1 MTKRSTMPRVNL
13 HSDDGGQTF
22 VHQEHHSRI
31 RGEANGGD
39 GGLLAFFLGHY
50 REGPGADGIQAVSV
64 SVNYKQT
71 QEAVNQRDT
80 KQLVTVAPRK

>member
-1 MTKRSTMPRVNL
+1 MTKRSTMARVNL
-13 HSDDGGQTF
+13 HSDDGGQTL

-39 GGLLAFFLGHY
+39 GGPLAFFLGHY

-64 SVNYKQT
+64 NNKQT